1 MNPLINNSGMNPI
14 SMILQALKGE
24 LSPQK
29 ICQNIL
35 SQNPEAVQF
44 VQQMQQACGTNDPR
58 EFVIQQC
65 KEKGISEAD
74 VMLLAKSCGIK

>member
-1 MNPLINNSGMNPI
+1 MNPLINNTGLNPI
-14 SMILQALKGE
+14 SLILQALKGD

-29 ICQNIL
+29 MCQNIL

-44 VQQMQQACGTNDPR
+44 MQQMQKACGTRDPK
-58 EFVIQQC
+58 EFVMQQC
-65 KEKGISEAD
+65 REKGISEAD